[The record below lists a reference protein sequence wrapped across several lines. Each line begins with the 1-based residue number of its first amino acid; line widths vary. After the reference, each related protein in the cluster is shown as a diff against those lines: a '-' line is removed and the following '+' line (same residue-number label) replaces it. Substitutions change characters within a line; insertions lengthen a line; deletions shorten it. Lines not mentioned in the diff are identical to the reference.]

1 MKILVQKFGGT
12 SVIEEKRDSA
22 VAKVIKAIQ
31 NGWKVVVVVS
41 AMGREGAPYA
51 TDTLINALQSVDKSV
66 PASLREKDMIMAC
79 GEIISTVLFAQA
91 LRARGYDSVALTG
104 GQAGITTNYEFGN
117 ARIEEINPHYILKML
132 EEGKVVVVAGFQGTT
147 ERGAITTLGRGGSDT
162 SGSALGAAL
171 KPHATEI
178 EVEIYT
184 DVDGVKT
191 ADPRVF
197 LDREGKPLP
206 HLHPPQ
212 TLKTATYQEVAEM
225 AHMGAKV
232 VHPRAAE
239 IAHQYHIPLWVRST
253 FEDASGTLITEEKAD
268 TSPEAF
274 RVTGVTNTGKLA
286 YLRFELPVFAQED
299 RTQIELQLYKLL
311 QQEHIPLY
319 LNSIDGCGFAFAI
332 SREHLIRLREML
344 DGLVI
349 PINLGGPYGGSGAQS
364 NSATRRRP
372 PYGRV
377 YLLGLGLSGGIHGRA
392 YQTQKELLKSAAD
405 FVEVHAL
412 EAEVTENCTVVSV
425 IANRFQQ
432 LPGIMVQIL
441 RELHNAGVIVYQTAD
456 SAYSISVLVPEDD
469 ARRAVRVLHEAFRL
483 GESKNA

>member
-12 SVIEEKRDSA
+12 SVTEERRASA
-22 VAKVIKAIQ
+22 VAKVIKAMQ
-31 NGWKVVVVVS
+31 HGWKVVVVVS

-51 TDTLINALQSVDKSV
+51 TDTLINALYSVDKAV
-66 PASLREKDMIMAC
+66 PPAAREQDMIMAC

-91 LRARGYDSVALTG
+91 LRARGYESVALTG
-104 GQAGITTNYEFGN
+104 GQAGIRTNYEFGN
-117 ARIEEINPHYILKML
+117 ARIEEINPHYILRML

-147 ERGAITTLGRGGSDT
+147 APGAITTLGRGGSDT

-197 LDREGKPLP
+197 LDKDNQPLP
-206 HLHPPQ
+206 NLHTPQ
-212 TLKTATYQEVAEM
+212 TLRTATYQEVAEM

-239 IAHQYHIPLWVRST
+239 IAHQYHIPLWVKST
-253 FEDASGTLITEEKAD
+253 FEDAPGTLITKDDASK
-268 TSPEAF
+268 SPEAF

-286 YLRFELPVFAQED
+286 YLRFELPAFAQED
-299 RTQIELQLYKLL
+299 RTQIELHLYKLL

-377 YLLGLGLSGGIHGRA
+377 YLLGLGITGGMRGRA
-392 YQTQKELLKSAAD
+392 YQTQKELLKGAAD
-405 FVEVHAL
+405 FVEVHDL
-412 EAEVTENCTVVSV
+412 EADVTENCTVVSV

-432 LPGIMVQIL
+432 LPGVMAQIL
-441 RELHNAGVIVYQTAD
+441 RVLHEAGVMVYQTAD
-456 SAYSISVLVPEDD
+456 SAYSVSALVPEDD
-469 ARRAVRVLHEAFRL
+469 AKRAVRALHEALHL
-483 GESKNA
+483 GEGA